1 MRVRYFLCN
10 KCNSRSM
17 KQFPLLH
24 SDLFI
29 RISFEKCYFHKLYN
43 NHTRPKG
50 NQIVLALGCLYK
62 FRMEF
67 YILDHCDCCCPH
79 DHTTL
84 YKSKSSR
91 SGTLASTI
99 WKKKVY
105 ELRWLHCMLQ
115 KNTKFKGISVTK
127 GMYFSSDI
135 NRRILFVLLVLV
147 IISWIWFYK

>member
-1 MRVRYFLCN
+1 MGQNRLVYSNSSWKNYTWVRIGSCNDELNMGDYGDWYCYFW
-10 KCNSRSM
+10 KIYRT
-17 KQFPLLH
+17 
-24 SDLFI
+24 I
-29 RISFEKCYFHKLYN
+29 RIY
-43 NHTRPKG
+43 
-50 NQIVLALGCLYK
+50 IVSQSYKAQRKPDGIELRLCLYK

-115 KNTKFKGISVTK
+115 KNTKFKGIFVTK
-127 GMYFSSDI
+127 GMYLSSDL
-135 NRRILFVLLVLV
+135 N
-147 IISWIWFYK
+147 WKT